1 MLWFCFNVYEEYE
14 KHLEEQKQQN
24 EVKNQAASV
33 DFAQT
38 SLLAAMLMMANNQQQ
53 ANNAENSSDMV
64 D

>member
-1 MLWFCFNVYEEYE
+1 MCEEYE